1 MSRRPDRPLDHTDEE
16 RGDEPVH
23 AGEEQGSVPSDR
35 MADMRERDA
44 GAHEDEIDAT
54 PNRSS
59 DPPPPGE
66 AHGGR
71 G

>member
-1 MSRRPDRPLDHTDEE
+1 MPRRPDRPLEHTDDL

-23 AGEEQGSVPSDR
+23 EDEDGESVPSDR

-44 GAHEDEIDAT
+44 GAHEDEIDPS

-59 DPPPPGE
+59 EPPPPGE

-71 G
+71 D